1 MSSTPY
7 GISRS
12 IGSVTYNGYVN
23 APITGPLSTNQYPST
38 IPYHNYGT
46 LTGQRPTPPQFF
58 PSQEPIYAEMNT
70 NARKQYLRATSISSA
85 EKAKQDFLGKLS
97 PVITNVN
104 YSTQRQI
111 PVSTHVNYI
120 APIQSSMYLNIK
132 KSIAIGKSAYKVG
145 LPLASPISTKNYYP
159 SGTRTALQRARS
171 SGCTAPKKKG
181 SIYNYSLTEP
191 GICAWGALPRQT
203 YS

>member
-1 MSSTPY
+1 
-7 GISRS
+7 
-12 IGSVTYNGYVN
+12 VN

-70 NARKQYLRATSISSA
+70 NARKQYLRATSISSV

-120 APIQSSMYLNIK
+120 APIQSSMYLTQK
-132 KSIAIGKSAYKVG
+132 KAMTVGKATTKYG
-145 LPLASPISTKNYYP
+145 LPASAPYTTKNVDKSYVR
-159 SGTRTALQRARS
+159 SSVRRARS
-171 SGCTAPKKKG
+171 GGSVAPKKKG
-181 SIYNYSLTEP
+181 ALENKYLCNAKTCG
-191 GICAWGALPRQT
+191 GIGTNFANQT
-203 YS
+203 Y